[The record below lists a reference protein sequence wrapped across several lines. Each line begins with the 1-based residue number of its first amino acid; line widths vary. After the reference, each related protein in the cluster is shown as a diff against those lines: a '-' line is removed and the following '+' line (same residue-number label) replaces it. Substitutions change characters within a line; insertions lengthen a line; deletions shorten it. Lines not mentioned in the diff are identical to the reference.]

1 MKLEL
6 HNESNLELDSDMLC
20 KAFQVAA
27 RHAPQASEINIYTD
41 ARAQSGWLEWG
52 VSIQYK
58 GGGKLWIGVI
68 QRTAD
73 SEFETHT

>member
-6 HNESNLELDSDMLC
+6 HNEGDLDLDSGMLA

-27 RHAPQASEINIYTD
+27 RHAPQATTIDIFPDLREP
-41 ARAQSGWLEWG
+41 SGWLEWG
-52 VSIQYK
+52 VSVHYK